1 MTKAQ
6 VASADEELDEA
17 ADACM
22 AHDADLGA
30 RQQAHLH
37 EASTESALSADFDD
51 ASAGTD
57 GKFSQAGHSGGSP
70 ARDGVRSLEN
80 HFQF

>member
-17 ADACM
+17 AHARV

-30 RQQAHLH
+30 WQQAHLH
-37 EASTESALSADFDD
+37 EASTEGAFSTDFDD

-57 GKFSQAGHSGGSP
+57 GKFSQACHRGS
-70 ARDGVRSLEN
+70 SLAGTEC
-80 HFQF
+80 